1 MSQPNA
7 PVTAIRINDDG
18 DQMILNRT
26 CHLVELVLSVIESM
40 FAINPNPGCVCY
52 FQVSSFVEKIK
63 GSRLFLVARGRSDM

>member
-26 CHLVELVLSVIESM
+26 CHLVELVLSVIESTSLSK
-40 FAINPNPGCVCY
+40 AGCSQLIQILAV
-52 FQVSSFVEKIK
+52 FVIFRCQASWK
-63 GSRLFLVARGRSDM
+63 R